1 MAREAAP
8 AFQFYPK
15 DYLCSDSVME
25 MSLAAQG
32 VYARLLCK
40 CWLSG
45 SIPADPRKAARLI
58 GYPDAWEEVQ
68 EALGLFYED
77 AEQPGRMRHS
87 RLDEEREKQRKY
99 SEKRARA
106 ARARWAK
113 QSPPADDEPG
123 AQDQESGQAEQ
134 KTGEGQTEMTKGANE
149 QSGGDAYASD
159 VHAFCCPDA
168 VHMEC
173 STSSSPT
180 TIVVEREKKKRRR
193 RAPKESDCEVYARSR
208 APDEWKEFAGSV
220 GREFYGVYAGQD
232 WYKQTGEDLLSNKK
246 WKYVLQV
253 RLEAELR
260 KENERGKRYTQ
271 RKKHAAS
278 DRKTGGSSSP
288 DKQPQRDKAGA
299 GISVRSL

>member
-1 MAREAAP
+1 MPKKKSP

-15 DYLCSDSVME
+15 DYLCSDSVMQ
-25 MSLAAQG
+25 MSMQAQG
-32 VYARLLCK
+32 AYMRMLCK

-45 SIPADPRKAARLI
+45 TLPADAKKIAVLI
-58 GYPDAWEEVQ
+58 GFPTMTRAVREAMQLFTVDPDDPER
-68 EALGLFYED
+68 L
-77 AEQPGRMRHS
+77 RHD
-87 RLDEEREKQRKY
+87 RLDEEREKQKKN
-99 SEKRARA
+99 SRARA
-106 ARARWAK
+106 VAAKLRWVENNDSEQVETK
-113 QSPPADDEPG
+113 SETLSEENPSTTGDTE
-123 AQDQESGQAEQ
+123 DQGDAIASVLHPQIDANAEQ
-134 KTGEGQTEMTKGANE
+134 MVCTTT
-149 QSGGDAYASD
+149 
-159 VHAFCCPDA
+159 
-168 VHMEC
+168 
-173 STSSSPT
+173 TSSSPT
-180 TIVVEREKKKRRR
+180 TVVVEREKKKRRR

-271 RKKHAAS
+271 RKKHAAG
-278 DRKTGGSSSP
+278 DRKTGGSGST